1 MRISDWS
8 SDVCSSDLQATL
20 GEMAR
25 SPGPGGFAVA
35 ASLAAEGGTVEIGTG
50 TSAGAA
56 ERRQLRINGAAAAL
70 PSLGAWLSVLWL
82 TPAMDRLFTEGA
94 SARRPFLARLTPAPA
109 PRPPTPPPP
118 PPPPLPAPHP

>member
-56 ERRQLRINGAAAAL
+56 ERRPLRITGAAAAL
-70 PSLGAWLSVLWL
+70 PSLGEWLSVLWL
-82 TPAMDRLFTEGA
+82 TPALDRPFTEGA
-94 SARRPFLARLTPAPA
+94 SARRRFPVRMSRAVA
-109 PRPPTPPPP
+109 PRPATPTP
-118 PPPPLPAPHP
+118 

>member
-1 MRISDWS
+1 
-8 SDVCSSDLQATL
+8 
-20 GEMAR
+20 MAR

-35 ASLAAEGGTVEIGTG
+35 ASRAAEGGTVEIGTG

-70 PSLGAWLSVLWL
+70 TSLGEWLSVLWL

-94 SARRPFLARLTPAPA
+94 SARRRFLDRLTLARSEEHTSELQSLMRISYAVFCLKKNKRDTK
-109 PRPPTPPPP
+109 TLKHHV
-118 PPPPLPAPHP
+118 PL

>member
-1 MRISDWS
+1 
-8 SDVCSSDLQATL
+8 
-20 GEMAR
+20 MAR

-70 PSLGAWLSVLWL
+70 TSLGEWLSVLWL
-82 TPAMDRLFTEGA
+82 THAMDRLFTEGA
-94 SARRPFLARLTPAPA
+94 SARSEEHTSELQSLMRSSYAVFCLKKKNLHTPLHLHHYMLHIT
-109 PRPPTPPPP
+109 RST
-118 PPPPLPAPHP
+118 HQ

>member
-56 ERRQLRINGAAAAL
+56 ERRQLSIHGAAAAL
-70 PSLGAWLSVLWL
+70 PSLGEWLSVLWL
-82 TPAMDRLFTEGA
+82 TPALDRQYPEGEFA
-94 SARRPFLARLTPAPA
+94 SRRFLATLPPAPD
-109 PRPPTPPPP
+109 PGTPTH
-118 PPPPLPAPHP
+118 PAPDRAPVEA